1 MADRTLSTFIDG
13 IATGILYSDL
23 PHKKIYPALGVGSL
37 YKNIYEA
44 SFVRSKA
51 RMKEGP
57 TAVVQIDD
65 SNLKAVRAT

>member
-1 MADRTLSTFIDG
+1 MDERALSAPING

-23 PHKKIYPALGVGSL
+23 PHKRIYPALGVGSL

-44 SFVRSKA
+44 SFVRGKA